1 MDLLW
6 KCSEIMKSWKHS
18 VSIKASVNM
27 FMFHSVDIYLGEFE
41 FDSIFIYFEYQ
52 HDPKVVPKTD
62 LSMT

>member
-1 MDLLW
+1 
-6 KCSEIMKSWKHS
+6 MKSWKHS

-52 HDPKVVPKTD
+52 HDPNVVPKTD